1 MQLNKQNMSDI
12 FKVGRNSGLHP

>member
-12 FKVGRNSGLHP
+12 LKVGKNSGLHP